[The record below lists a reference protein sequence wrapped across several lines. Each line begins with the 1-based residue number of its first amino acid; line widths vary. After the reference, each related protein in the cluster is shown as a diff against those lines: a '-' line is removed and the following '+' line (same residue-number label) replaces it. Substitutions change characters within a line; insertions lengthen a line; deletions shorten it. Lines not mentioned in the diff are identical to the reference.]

1 MNRYKNDKAD
11 ETRMIR
17 FIDPNY
23 RELFQIPDGAYVE
36 VKYPNSTVIVAC
48 RYMDEYHLRFG
59 SEVYHICEL
68 AERLERCQERVLRSR
83 RLRKMSVPGSWVI
96 RAIYMYRYQKMAM
109 ITSYTIPIF
118 QSGMAARWIRMAP

>member
-1 MNRYKNDKAD
+1 MNRCKNDKAD

-23 RELFQIPDGAYVE
+23 REMFQIPDGAYVE
-36 VKYPNSTVIVAC
+36 VKYP
-48 RYMDEYHLRFG
+48 
-59 SEVYHICEL
+59 
-68 AERLERCQERVLRSR
+68 SR

>member
-36 VKYPNSTVIVAC
+36 GEVSEQHSHC
-48 RYMDEYHLRFG
+48 GLR
-59 SEVYHICEL
+59 
-68 AERLERCQERVLRSR
+68 
-83 RLRKMSVPGSWVI
+83 
-96 RAIYMYRYQKMAM
+96 MY
-109 ITSYTIPIF
+109 
-118 QSGMAARWIRMAP
+118 G

>member
-36 VKYPNSTVIVAC
+36 VKYPSHC
-48 RYMDEYHLRFG
+48 GLR
-59 SEVYHICEL
+59 
-68 AERLERCQERVLRSR
+68 
-83 RLRKMSVPGSWVI
+83 
-96 RAIYMYRYQKMAM
+96 MY
-109 ITSYTIPIF
+109 
-118 QSGMAARWIRMAP
+118 G